1 MSQDTANFLCCCE
14 VTVTSENAHILNL
27 IKFRFFLLGTGGFEF
42 CTSDDDDEP
51 ETVFRNAFR
60 GNQQT
65 YYWSFESDDFQRS
78 NSRRSHSKS
87 SRHWSYET
95 DDEDEIPPQTEAS
108 VARQALGLNI
118 SGPLKL
124 EDVKSA

>member
-1 MSQDTANFLCCCE
+1 MH
-14 VTVTSENAHILNL
+14 VVNL
-27 IKFRFFLLGTGGFEF
+27 IKFRLFLFVTGGFEF
-42 CTSDDDDEP
+42 CTSDDDEP

-65 YYWSFESDDFQRS
+65 YYWSFESDDFPRR
-78 NSRRSHSKS
+78 NSRCSRSKS
-87 SRHWSYET
+87 SRYWSYET
-95 DDEDEIPPQTEAS
+95 DDEDEISPQTEVS
-108 VARQALGLNI
+108 VARQALGLST